1 MQENILAIL
10 HTENIPSREQLIS
23 TFSWINIDLV
33 RYLDTREATN
43 LSFSFLT
50 DSIQNISKFDI
61 KLKIHK
67 RELKKFKEGEKKILQ
82 FNFAIDLIKG

>member
-10 HTENIPSREQLIS
+10 HTENIPSREQLRS

-82 FNFAIDLIKG
+82 FNFSIDLIKG